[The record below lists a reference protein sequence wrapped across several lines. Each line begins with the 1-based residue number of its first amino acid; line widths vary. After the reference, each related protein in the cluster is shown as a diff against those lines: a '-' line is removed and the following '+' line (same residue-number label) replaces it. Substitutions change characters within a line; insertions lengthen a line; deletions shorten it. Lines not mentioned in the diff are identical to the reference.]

1 MSDLILELGSVI
13 AMNNRP
19 PVIAVFF
26 RKLGSWGYRPRF
38 LPLSIRHGP

>member
-26 RKLGSWGYRPRF
+26 RKLRAGDIGRGSCRF
-38 LPLSIRHGP
+38 P